1 MREKRKMSFT
11 DENGDKVSY
20 TILDQVLINSSEYV
34 IMAPT
39 DNEKKLEFYKINF
52 DSKLNE
58 SLTAIESESE
68 ISMIKDVAHIS

>member
-1 MREKRKMSFT
+1 MREKRKMTFT

>member
-1 MREKRKMSFT
+1 MREKRKMTFT
-11 DENGDKVSY
+11 DENGDKISY